1 MDIVHETIIRTPQ
14 DKVYQALTEPDLLA
28 AWYAPDIQAE
38 PRVGSVA
45 EFRFNRGTI
54 RVEITALEPERK
66 IVWKVLQ
73 GLPGWEGATGEIT
86 WALKPNPFG
95 AGTMINYIHSGWPTM
110 DGPYP
115 STNFMSGWYIAR
127 LKSYTETSVVLPS
140 FA

>member
-1 MDIVHETIIRTPQ
+1 MDIVHETIIHAPQ
-14 DKVYQALTEPDLLA
+14 DKVYQALTEGNQLL
-28 AWYAPDIQAE
+28 AWYATDIQAE

-86 WALKPNPFG
+86 WALKPSPFG
-95 AGTMINYIHSGWPTM
+95 AGTMINYTHSGLAAM
-110 DGPYP
+110 NGPYP

-127 LKSYTETSVVLPS
+127 LKSFTETGVVVSP
-140 FA
+140 A